1 MAVVTVLLR
10 LYQGQTIK
18 PSSAPTVVHGRHW
31 RAWEWS
37 FPNRKKY
44 WNPYDYD
51 GKNDNDTYELYD
63 SGLKVMYDRFAESML
78 DGKEIPI
85 TFEDAANWTAAGI
98 LSAESVE
105 KGGMP
110 VEVPT
115 FTE

>member
-1 MAVVTVLLR
+1 
-10 LYQGQTIK
+10 
-18 PSSAPTVVHGRHW
+18 
-31 RAWEWS
+31 
-37 FPNRKKY
+37 
-44 WNPYDYD
+44 
-51 GKNDNDTYELYD
+51 
-63 SGLKVMYDRFAESML
+63 MYDRFAESML